1 MNASVAS
8 ERRVQKMSPND
19 QSPTAT
25 AANRPP
31 QEIWLLLDAEQ
42 QQHVFQ
48 MLVRLCRHLL
58 QTTLPQPETPE
69 VDHA

>member
-1 MNASVAS
+1 
-8 ERRVQKMSPND
+8 MSLSD
-19 QSPTAT
+19 QSPAATAT
-25 AANRPP
+25 NRPP

-42 QQHVFQ
+42 QQCVFQ
-48 MLVRLCRHLL
+48 TLVRLCRQLL